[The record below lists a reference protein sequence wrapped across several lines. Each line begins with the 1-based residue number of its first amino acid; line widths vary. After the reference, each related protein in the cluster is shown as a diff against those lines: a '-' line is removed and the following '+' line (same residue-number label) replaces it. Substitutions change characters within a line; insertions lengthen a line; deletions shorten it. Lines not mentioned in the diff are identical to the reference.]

1 MDYTQW
7 AIDSFSG
14 DRYSVDTTGI
24 RIEKVEELY
33 ARCSLTIEDKHL
45 NKNDTVMGGAIFTL
59 ADYTFGVAA
68 NTPNTNCVSLSA
80 HINFMRGTTGPV
92 LYSEARCIK
101 DGRNVCFFEVTITDS
116 TGKTVAVVTVDGFRT
131 GGN

>member
-24 RIEKVEELY
+24 KIEKVEELY

-45 NKNDTVMGGAIFTL
+45 NKNNSVMGGAIFTL

-131 GGN
+131 GSN